1 MKFLPYLNR
10 DAMKFQRTAACLIF
24 SSFAGLGLS
33 AHAADDTDRNHP
45 IVFVA
50 DSGITTKIKT
60 KLATQHLSSLKHI
73 KVDTDEKGVV
83 WLSGFAST
91 QSQVDMAG
99 AVARDTDG
107 VRSVQ
112 NNIVVKNDE

>member
-1 MKFLPYLNR
+1 MKL
-10 DAMKFQRTAACLIF
+10 KFTAACLLI
-24 SSFAGLGLS
+24 SSFAGFGMV
-33 AHAADDTDRNHP
+33 AHAAEDGDHDRDHP

-50 DSGITTKIKT
+50 DSGITTKIKA
-60 KLATQHLSSLKHI
+60 KLAAQHLSSLKHI
-73 KVDTDEKGVV
+73 KVDTDAKGVV
-83 WLSGFAST
+83 WLRGSAST

-99 AVARDTDG
+99 AVARDTEG